1 MAKTCT
7 AKSVT
12 CSRTDGELVKTR
24 GSLEYET
31 YPSDTNLV
39 KMGRIAVT
47 QKFLR
52 MNVPN
57 FQIRHFMPSVP
68 IVLVANKL
76 DLRNDPETIK
86 SLYLDHKHPVTAQE
100 GREMAQK
107 VGACAFLE
115 CSAKTNEGVT
125 EVFQAATRAALAYQR
140 KKNTLVLV

>member
-1 MAKTCT
+1 
-7 AKSVT
+7 
-12 CSRTDGELVKTR
+12 
-24 GSLEYET
+24 
-31 YPSDTNLV
+31 
-39 KMGRIAVT
+39 
-47 QKFLR
+47 
-52 MNVPN
+52 
-57 FQIRHFMPSVP
+57 MPSVP

-86 SLYLDHKHPVTAQE
+86 TLYLDHKHPVTSQE

-140 KKNTLVLV
+140 KKNTACSCVIL